1 MVDRAELRALL
12 RYVRQLERDAAF
24 DISMDDIGLLLA
36 MM

>member
-24 DISMDDIGLLLA
+24 DISMDGIGGFW
-36 MM
+36 